1 MADQDS
7 KDFSLPSVSYA
18 RQTVVNLETREE
30 SNDIEIMDDDLR
42 DLPVEVR
49 SALHSIMSLG
59 PSFKWDS
66 ESDSSKTMLSLEH
79 IKRLIGHDMES
90 EIFSLCSDT
99 LDRSKLDI
107 LDIALPQLS
116 VRNWFPH

>member
-49 SALHSIMSLG
+49 SALYSIMSLG

-66 ESDSSKTMLSLEH
+66 EFDSSKTMLSLEH

>member
-1 MADQDS
+1 
-7 KDFSLPSVSYA
+7 
-18 RQTVVNLETREE
+18 
-30 SNDIEIMDDDLR
+30 MDNDLR
-42 DLPVEVR
+42 DLPIEVR

-59 PSFKWDS
+59 PSFKWCG

-90 EIFSLCSDT
+90 EIFSLYSDT
-99 LDRSKLDI
+99 LDKSKLDI

-116 VRNWFPH
+116 VRYWFPHE